1 MINWEGDINVD
12 WISFRGFHGGIVV
25 IVDYE
30 REKQENG
37 NR

>member
-1 MINWEGDINVD
+1 MINGAGDRNVD
-12 WISFRGFHGGIVV
+12 RISFREFHRGIVV

-37 NR
+37 NQ